1 MLDRNMPTDNA
12 MTTKPIKL
20 SALKTACKSCNL
32 HDLCLPLGLDLDDID
47 ALDDIIKRRKPL
59 QKGEFL
65 FQNGNEFNAI
75 YAVRSGSI
83 KTYTESEQGDEQIT
97 GLYLSGELLGLD
109 ALHSHHYLCSAIAL
123 ETTSLC
129 EIPFNV
135 LEELSK
141 KVPTLNH
148 QLLRIMSKEI
158 ASDQTLLMLM
168 AQKNAEE
175 RLAAFLVNLS
185 SRLKLRNFSETEF
198 YLSMSRK
205 DIGNYLGLTIET
217 ISRTFSRFQS
227 NGLLTTQR
235 KYVNILRL
243 NELKAIA
250 GLSENCTI
258 QPQADFAAK

>member
-1 MLDRNMPTDNA
+1 

-32 HDLCLPLGLDLDDID
+32 HDLCLPLGMDLHDID

-59 QKGEFL
+59 QKGEYL
-65 FQNGNEFNAI
+65 FHNGNDFHSI

-97 GLYLSGELLGLD
+97 GLYLPGELLGLD
-109 ALHSHHYLCSAIAL
+109 AIHNHQHPCSAIAL

-129 EIPFNV
+129 EIPFDT
-135 LEELSK
+135 LEALSK
-141 KVPTLNH
+141 KVPSLNH

-158 ASDQTLLMLM
+158 ASDETLLMLM

-185 SRLKLRNFSETEF
+185 SRLKQRNFSETEF
-198 YLSMSRK
+198 FLSMSRK

-217 ISRTFSRFQS
+217 ISRTFSRFQ
-227 NGLLTTQR
+227 NEGLLTTQR
-235 KYVNILRL
+235 KYVNILKL
-243 NELKAIA
+243 HDLKTIA
-250 GLSENCTI
+250 GLAADCTMHD
-258 QPQADFAAK
+258 QSDSAAS

>member
-1 MLDRNMPTDNA
+1 

-20 SALKTACKSCNL
+20 PALKTACKSCNL

-59 QKGEFL
+59 QKGEYL
-65 FQNGNEFNAI
+65 FHNGTEFNAI

-97 GLYLSGELLGLD
+97 GLYLPGELLGLD
-109 ALHSHHYLCSAIAL
+109 AIHNQQHPCSAIAL

-129 EIPFNV
+129 EIPFNI
-135 LEELSK
+135 LEELSE
-141 KVPTLNH
+141 KVPSLNQ
-148 QLLRIMSKEI
+148 QLFRIMSKEI

-185 SRLKLRNFSETEF
+185 TRLKQRNFSETEF
-198 YLSMSRK
+198 FLSMSRK

-227 NGLLTTQR
+227 DGLLTTQR
-235 KYVNILRL
+235 KYVHILKL
-243 NELKAIA
+243 HDLKALA
-250 GLSENCTI
+250 GLAPDCTA
-258 QPQADFAAK
+258 QNQADSAAS

>member
-1 MLDRNMPTDNA
+1 

-32 HDLCLPLGLDLDDID
+32 HDLCLPLGMDLHDLD

-59 QKGEFL
+59 QKGEYL
-65 FQNGNEFNAI
+65 FHNGNEFNSI

-97 GLYLSGELLGLD
+97 GLYLPGELLGLD
-109 ALHSHHYLCSAIAL
+109 AIHDHQHPCSAIAL

-129 EIPFNV
+129 EIPFDT
-135 LEELSK
+135 LESLSK
-141 KVPTLNH
+141 KMPSLNH
-148 QLLRIMSKEI
+148 QLFRIMSKEI

-198 YLSMSRK
+198 FLSMSRK

-217 ISRTFSRFQS
+217 ISRTFSRFQ
-227 NGLLTTQR
+227 NDGLLTTQR
-235 KYVNILRL
+235 KYVNILKL
-243 NELKAIA
+243 DDLKAIA
-250 GLSENCTI
+250 GLSENCAI
-258 QPQADFAAK
+258 HNHSDSAAS